1 MNIFVAKLSPGT
13 TGEDL
18 KHLFENYGR
27 VDTAKVIMDRDTNQS
42 KGYGFV
48 EMPDEMEAQEAISGL
63 NDSELKGNRIVVKQ
77 SEPRPEGQPRPR
89 PRFSRESR

>member
-18 KHLFENYGR
+18 KHAFENYGR
-27 VDTAKVIMDRDTNQS
+27 VDSAKVIMDRDTNQS

-48 EMPDEMEAQEAISGL
+48 EMPDELEAQDAISGL
-63 NDSELKGNRIVVKQ
+63 NETELKGNRIVVKV
-77 SEPRPEGQPRPR
+77 SAPRPGGQSTPRPR
-89 PRFSRESR
+89 YSREDR